1 MKAFPKIELKY
12 LVYVLYRL
20 SNFSGKHNYWSKF
33 TEFIFQFHIHMAVVK
48 LSDWFLVL
56 VIIWFNSM
64 KKVLFSFLAF
74 LKLN

>member
-12 LVYVLYRL
+12 LVYVLYRF

-48 LSDWFLVL
+48 LSD
-56 VIIWFNSM
+56 
-64 KKVLFSFLAF
+64 
-74 LKLN
+74 